1 MRSEKQMLKTIFEV
15 AKKLDIKAIAMNG
28 SKVYSQSQDSFQD
41 FDIVYFVDADQK
53 QRLISN
59 RTWLEDFGKTTI
71 MQVPGDYEPF
81 FLFTFLM
88 LFEDDNRIDLGL
100 CDLKDIAQWQKNDPI
115 AKVLYDPQ
123 KILPTDLQTGEELY
137 YQTKPT
143 PTEFAQVCNE
153 FWWVSTYIVKGIVR
167 KEFFY
172 ASDYFYNH
180 CFQEFLKVVS
190 YVVAAKY
197 NYQMNLGKNHKYL
210 FDCLSPIEITQIEKV
225 LDFNSLAKITQAL
238 FLMQELFDS
247 YAQQFSEATGYSYNQ
262 DEAKRVMDYT
272 KRKLS

>member
-1 MRSEKQMLKTIFEV
+1 M
-15 AKKLDIKAIAMNG
+15 
-28 SKVYSQSQDSFQD
+28 
-41 FDIVYFVDADQK
+41 
-53 QRLISN
+53 
-59 RTWLEDFGKTTI
+59 
-71 MQVPGDYEPF
+71 
-81 FLFTFLM
+81 
-88 LFEDDNRIDLGL
+88 
-100 CDLKDIAQWQKNDPI
+100 
-115 AKVLYDPQ
+115 
-123 KILPTDLQTGEELY
+123 
-137 YQTKPT
+137 
-143 PTEFAQVCNE
+143 
-153 FWWVSTYIVKGIVR
+153 STYIVKGIVR

-210 FDCLSPIEITQIEKV
+210 FYCLSPIEITQIEKV